1 MIDLHCHMLP
11 GIDDGAPDLD
21 TALEMARTAVADGIT
36 VTACTPH
43 IYPGMFE
50 NTHGGIREACENF
63 RAALAE
69 ADIPLGLTYG
79 ADIQITP
86 DLVAGLS
93 EGRLP
98 TLNGS
103 RYFLFEPPHHIAP
116 PGMLDL
122 IHNLLVAGYV
132 PVITHPER
140 LTYVED
146 YYDQFKQA
154 AAMGAWLQITG
165 GSLIGRFG
173 KPIRAISERFLSD
186 GITHLLATDAHN
198 LGNRNPQLSE
208 ARAAAVTL
216 VGEEEAERL
225 VCSRPQAILDNVDPA
240 AVPGPIVQP
249 PVQPKKGF
257 IARLFG

>member
-11 GIDDGAPDLD
+11 GIDDGAPDLE

-36 VTACTPH
+36 TTACTPH

-50 NTHGGIREACENF
+50 NTHEGIKVACAEF
-63 RAALAE
+63 KAALQE
-69 ADIPLGLTYG
+69 AGVPLQLTYG

-86 DLVAGLS
+86 DLVQGLQD
-93 EGRLP
+93 ERLP
-98 TLNGS
+98 TINGS

-122 IHNLLVAGYV
+122 VHNALVAGYV

-140 LTYVED
+140 LSYVED
-146 YYDQFKQA
+146 YYEQFRQA
-154 AAMGAWLQITG
+154 AQMGAWLQITG

-173 KPIRAISERFLSD
+173 KPIQAVTERFLSD

-208 ARAAAVTL
+208 AREAAARL
-216 VGEEEAERL
+216 VGAEEAERL
-225 VCSRPQAILDNVDPA
+225 VLDRPQAILDNLDPGS
-240 AVPGPIVQP
+240 VPAPQVVPQ
-249 PVQPKKGF
+249 KTARKGLF
-257 IARLFG
+257 ARLFG

>member
-11 GIDDGAPDLD
+11 GIDDGAPDLE

-50 NTHGGIREACENF
+50 NTHSGIREACESF
-63 RAALAE
+63 RSALAE
-69 ADIPLGLTYG
+69 EGIPLEVTYG

-86 DLVAGLS
+86 DLVAGLAD
-93 EGRLP
+93 GRLP
-98 TLNGS
+98 TLNES

-122 IHNLLVAGYV
+122 IHNVLVAGYV

-140 LTYVED
+140 LSYVED
-146 YYDQFKQA
+146 YYSQFEQA
-154 AAMGAWLQITG
+154 ARMGAWLQLTG

-173 KPIRAISERFLSD
+173 KPIQAITERFLSD

-198 LGNRNPQLSE
+198 LGNRKPQLSE
-208 ARAAAVTL
+208 ARSAAASL

-225 VCSRPQAILDNVDPA
+225 VITRPRAILDNLDPA
-240 AVPGPIVQP
+240 SVPA
-249 PVQPKKGF
+249 PVVAPLKAPRKGF
-257 IARLFG
+257 FSRLFG